1 MAKFDIFWSP
11 VFVPLKFDVTIVP
24 LELILPEDVI
34 LPNIFNEGVPLP
46 LNTKEPVIWTF
57 PFIFPSHFVIKEDTF
72 VSPLPSPTKED
83 AEMSPLAL
91 IFPEDVIWLIVILG
105 FPNRLPAIEEVCAY
119 EEDTSNIISWEAEWA
134 KDEVK
139 A

>member
-1 MAKFDIFWSP
+1 
-11 VFVPLKFDVTIVP
+11 
-24 LELILPEDVI
+24 
-34 LPNIFNEGVPLP
+34 
-46 LNTKEPVIWTF
+46 
-57 PFIFPSHFVIKEDTF
+57 
-72 VSPLPSPTKED
+72 
-83 AEMSPLAL
+83 MSPLAL